1 MYRLLNNAL
10 SMQLKNQYTHYVY
23 QCISLLDKLFWR
35 HIMKR
40 QTKLTL
46 IFILSLLSF
55 TGCSQ
60 KINIK
65 DVYISEYN
73 NLTKTVNDLNLYS
86 NIKEVTRECP
96 GILSDNPYKNYDNV
110 YYIVETKNSNK
121 SIEINNESVD
131 NINALINNYF
141 ERIIIDREENI
152 IIFQTIS
159 EFGYGEYL
167 IYSKDKIQQS
177 DKTLVLSTWLDDNW
191 YIATSN

>member
-1 MYRLLNNAL
+1 
-10 SMQLKNQYTHYVY
+10 
-23 QCISLLDKLFWR
+23 
-35 HIMKR
+35 MKR
-40 QTKLTL
+40 RIKLML
-46 IFILSLLSF
+46 IFALSLLSF

-60 KINIK
+60 KVYAK
-65 DVYISEYN
+65 DIYTSEYN
-73 NLTKTVNDLNLYS
+73 NLMKVVDDVSLYS
-86 NIKEVTRECP
+86 NIKEVTRENP
-96 GILSDNPYKNYDNV
+96 GILSNNSYKNYDNV

-131 NINALINNYF
+131 NINGLINNYF